1 MKKYLFIILLVG
13 VWSCDERSEN
23 TIIGDWGYLYTEY
36 NISEMLDNDLLS
48 ILDSTKELSHQDR
61 LGLIIS
67 FNKDSV
73 FINGN
78 SFLYNSTNDSIFIR
92 NYLNW
97 EYELSGDE
105 LTMISQ
111 MVWTNENGDPLP
123 TYKDLMKLERL

>member
-1 MKKYLFIILLVG
+1 MKKYLYIILLVV

-36 NISEMLDNDLLS
+36 NISEMLDNHLLNM
-48 ILDSTKELSHQDR
+48 LDSTKELSHQNR

-67 FNKDSV
+67 FSSDSV
-73 FINGN
+73 SVYDDN
-78 SFLYNSTNDSIFIR
+78 FLYSSSNDSLFIKD
-92 NYLNW
+92 LVNW

-111 MVWTNENGDPLP
+111 IIWTNENGGTLP
-123 TYKDLMKLERL
+123 TYKDLMTLERL

>member
-1 MKKYLFIILLVG
+1 MVV

-36 NISEMLDNDLLS
+36 NISEMLDNHLLNM
-48 ILDSTKELSHQDR
+48 LDSTKELSHQNR

-67 FNKDSV
+67 FSNDSV
-73 FINGN
+73 SVYDDN
-78 SFLYNSTNDSIFIR
+78 FLYSSSNDSLFIKD
-92 NYLNW
+92 LVNW

-111 MVWTNENGDPLP
+111 IIWTNENGDTLP
-123 TYKDLMKLERL
+123 TYKDLMTLERL